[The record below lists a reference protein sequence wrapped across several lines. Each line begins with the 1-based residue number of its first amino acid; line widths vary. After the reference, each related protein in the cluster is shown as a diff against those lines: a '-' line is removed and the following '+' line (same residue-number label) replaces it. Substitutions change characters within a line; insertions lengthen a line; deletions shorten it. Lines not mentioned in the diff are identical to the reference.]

1 MCSSE
6 SEAEDPS
13 SQPCGLPGPALRT
26 RKRSGDSSF
35 TFSENHDIG
44 EDMDNNNYPDSD
56 DDFVVEK
63 KKKKIEKNKRKAK
76 SVNGKKSSQGL
87 NNSTTSKSSDVS
99 VPSPPSPLP
108 PDAEKSNLTIEV
120 MLKKEETSINEE
132 GYANNLGVERPFI
145 IATPDQINSR
155 GFDQEEVMT
164 PSSCSTPIEENIV
177 QKLVEQV
184 LQVQNPVNSIL
195 KTSEE
200 LNMKTLPKPCFSSQ
214 QADSTTTLAQQ
225 PGQSQVANPN
235 MPVGRGRG
243 LRPAPTFRPGQARQR
258 APGPGTRP
266 PVRPSGPRMLRPVRP
281 SLPPKYAAYRHGQAI
296 PRPGLITGGHRL
308 PNIRSSNPIKRRSLS
323 TSQYSSQ
330 YNPPV
335 IELDVSPPRSADLV
349 AQPPANSVVNKLTSM
364 GLSVA
369 MEKVPTTK
377 HGWVLPPGLS
387 VTRTPSSTGE
397 EDPST
402 SLPILAKAL
411 LQLGEVH
418 GSKRR
423 VQFKLTES
431 QVSALQALGVSEDL
445 G

>member
-6 SEAEDPS
+6 SEADPPSQPS
-13 SQPCGLPGPALRT
+13 SLPGPALRT

-35 TFSENHDIG
+35 NFSDGHDIG
-44 EDMDNNNYPDSD
+44 EEDEDNNNYPDSD
-56 DDFVVEK
+56 DDFVIEK
-63 KKKKIEKNKRKAK
+63 KKKKVEKKKRKAK
-76 SVNGKKSSQGL
+76 TSNDKKPSQGL
-87 NNSTTSKSSDVS
+87 NNSNTSKSSSVS
-99 VPSPPSPLP
+99 DISIP

-120 MLKKEETSINEE
+120 MLKKEESSNHEE
-132 GYANNLGVERPFI
+132 GFPNNLGVARPVT

-155 GFDQEEVMT
+155 SFDQEEVMT
-164 PSSCSTPIEENIV
+164 PSSCSTPMEENIA
-177 QKLVEQV
+177 QKLVDQV
-184 LQVQNPVNSIL
+184 LQVQTPVNPIL

-214 QADSTTTLAQQ
+214 HTDSTSRLAQQ

-235 MPVGRGRG
+235 VPVGHGRG
-243 LRPAPTFRPGQARQR
+243 FRPAPPFRPGQARQPR
-258 APGPGTRP
+258 PGTRP
-266 PVRPSGPRMLRPVRP
+266 PVRPSGPRMLKPVRP
-281 SLPPKYAAYRHGQAI
+281 SIPPKYAAYRPSQAV
-296 PRPGLITGGHRL
+296 PRPSLVTGGPRL
-308 PNIRSSNPIKRRSLS
+308 PNIRSSNHIKHRSLS
-323 TSQYSSQ
+323 TPQYSSQ

-349 AQPPANSVVNKLTSM
+349 SHPPTNSVVNKLTSM

-369 MEKVPTTK
+369 MEKVPSTK

-397 EDPST
+397 EDSSK

-411 LQLGEVH
+411 LQLGEVR
-418 GSKRR
+418 GSKRL

-431 QVSALQALGVSEDL
+431 QVSALQALGVREDL

>member
-6 SEAEDPS
+6 SEADPS
-13 SQPCGLPGPALRT
+13 SQACSLPGPALRT

-35 TFSENHDIG
+35 TFSDNHDIG
-44 EDMDNNNYPDSD
+44 GEDGDNNNYPDSD
-56 DDFVVEK
+56 DDFVIEK
-63 KKKKIEKNKRKAK
+63 KKKKVEKKKRKATA
-76 SVNGKKSSQGL
+76 SNGKKSTQGL
-87 NNSTTSKSSDVS
+87 NNSNTSKSSSVSDVS
-99 VPSPPSPLP
+99 IPSPFP

-120 MLKKEETSINEE
+120 MLKKEETSNHEE
-132 GYANNLGVERPFI
+132 DYTNNLGVVRPVT

-155 GFDQEEVMT
+155 SFDQEEVTT
-164 PSSCSTPIEENIV
+164 PSSCSTPMEENIV

-184 LQVQNPVNSIL
+184 VQVKTLVNPIL

-214 QADSTTTLAQQ
+214 QHTDSTTRLAQQ

-243 LRPAPTFRPGQARQR
+243 LRPAPPFRPGQARQ
-258 APGPGTRP
+258 PTPGTRP

-281 SLPPKYAAYRHGQAI
+281 SLPPKYAAYRPSQAVT
-296 PRPGLITGGHRL
+296 RSGLITGGSRL
-308 PNIRSSNPIKRRSLS
+308 PNIRSSNPIKHRSLS
-323 TSQYSSQ
+323 TPQYSSQ

-335 IELDVSPPRSADLV
+335 IELDVSPPRSADLL
-349 AQPPANSVVNKLTSM
+349 AHPHTTSVVNKLTSM

-397 EDPST
+397 EDLST

-418 GSKRR
+418 GSKRL
-423 VQFKLTES
+423 VQFQLTDS
-431 QVSALQALGVSEDL
+431 QVSALQALGVREDL